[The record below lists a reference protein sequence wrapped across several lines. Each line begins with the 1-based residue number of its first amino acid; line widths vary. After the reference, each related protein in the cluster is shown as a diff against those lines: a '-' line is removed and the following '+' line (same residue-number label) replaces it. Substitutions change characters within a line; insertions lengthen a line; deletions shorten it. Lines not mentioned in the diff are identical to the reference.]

1 MSIIRITRIILAV
14 VIGGFLLTGC
24 ISNESSTE
32 KLYQVLENVVDAE
45 KEFEEQQEPLVELER
60 QEKEIYNEI
69 MTLVM
74 KQHEKIVTLS
84 DEALSIIEKRKN
96 HLQLEIDS
104 INASETEFKKAEEII
119 SNIKNSEQK
128 NKAEDLS
135 KIMKKRYQLHN
146 RLSKEYSSALDRDK
160 ELYLML
166 KEESISYDKL
176 EAHVADLNS
185 TYQKVLDANEEFN
198 DLTAQY
204 NEKKLKLYKEAGLNL
219 NDEK

>member
-1 MSIIRITRIILAV
+1 MSIIRITRISIAV
-14 VIGGFLLTGC
+14 VISSFLLIGC
-24 ISNESSTE
+24 ISRESSAE

-69 MTLVM
+69 MTLGM

-104 INASETEFKKAEEII
+104 INASKTEFKKAEEII
-119 SNIKNSEQK
+119 SDIKDSEQK
-128 NKAEDLS
+128 KKAEDLS

-166 KEESISYDKL
+166 KEESILYDKL
-176 EAHVADLNS
+176 EAHVADLNT
-185 TYQKVLDANEEFN
+185 TYQKVLEANEEFN

-204 NEKKLKLYKEAGLNL
+204 NEKKLEYYKQAGLNL
-219 NDEK
+219 EEEK

>member
-1 MSIIRITRIILAV
+1 MSIIRITRISIAV
-14 VIGGFLLTGC
+14 VISSFLLTGC
-24 ISNESSTE
+24 ISRESSAE

-69 MTLVM
+69 MTLGM

-104 INASETEFKKAEEII
+104 INASKTEFKKAEEII
-119 SNIKNSEQK
+119 SDIKDSEQK
-128 NKAEDLS
+128 KKAEDLS

-166 KEESISYDKL
+166 KEESILYDKL
-176 EAHVADLNS
+176 EAHVADLNT
-185 TYQKVLDANEEFN
+185 TYQKVLEANEEFN

-204 NEKKLKLYKEAGLNL
+204 NEKKLEYYKQAGLNL
-219 NDEK
+219 EEEK